1 MTILTMISALSIAV
15 ALFAELRRDLMMFQQ
30 NSYRKERYMRWLQ
43 TSGDTTSISRLI
55 SYIIFF
61 CLLSTFKFGLFA
73 IVATLIFGAIRWWQL
88 HTAKYKKPL
97 AMTKRAKRIL
107 AVDVVLVLIIAVAA
121 KMLFS
126 DGSSYHKIW
135 YSVASALMACYCG
148 SHIITILSNA
158 ILAPVEKHINAGF
171 YNKAKAKLQS
181 MPNLKIVG
189 VTGSYGKTST
199 KHYLHRILSE
209 HYDTLMTPGSF
220 NTTLGVVRTINEQ
233 LKPYNEVFI
242 VEMGAKQKGDVK
254 EICNLVHPSI
264 SIVTAVGPQHLET
277 FKTIENV
284 RDTKFEIVDSLPADG
299 VAVLNND
306 FEQIANR
313 PVNNA
318 KTIRYGVANQT
329 GCNYT
334 AKDIKYSANGT
345 TFTVCYGDESFEIS
359 TALVGE
365 CNISNL
371 IAAVAVAIELK
382 VPIDKIK
389 YAISQIE
396 QVEHRLN
403 VKRLPGGLT
412 IIDDA
417 FNSNPSGSRM
427 ALDVLAMMKDGKRIV
442 ITPGMIELGESQ
454 FELNEAFGQHMAHC
468 ADLALIVGEYNQK
481 AIVQGLQQEGMASE
495 NILTFNSFLEAY
507 NYVLSIFAAGDTVLI
522 ENDLPDT
529 FK

>member
-1 MTILTMISALSIAV
+1 VEQTLCVVIAIAALL
-15 ALFAELRRDLMMFQQ
+15 LFA
-30 NSYRKERYMRWLQ
+30 
-43 TSGDTTSISRLI
+43 
-55 SYIIFF
+55 
-61 CLLSTFKFGLFA
+61 
-73 IVATLIFGAIRWWQL
+73 
-88 HTAKYKKPL
+88 
-97 AMTKRAKRIL
+97 
-107 AVDVVLVLIIAVAA
+107 
-121 KMLFS
+121 
-126 DGSSYHKIW
+126 DGSAHSICYTL
-135 YSVASALMACYCG
+135 SAAFMGCYCG
-148 SHIITILSNA
+148 SHIITILANMLLSP
-158 ILAPVEKHINAGF
+158 IEKHINQKF
-171 YNKAKAKLQS
+171 YNQAKERLAS
-181 MPNLKIVG
+181 MPNLKVVG
-189 VTGSYGKTST
+189 ITGSYGKTST

-209 HYDTLMTPGSF
+209 HFDTLMTPGSF
-220 NTTLGVVRTINEQ
+220 NTTLGVVRTINEY

-254 EICNLVHPSI
+254 EICDLVHPSI

-299 VAVLNND
+299 IAVINND

-313 PVNNA
+313 PVNNVRA
-318 KTIRYGVANQT
+318 IRYGVSNQT
-329 GCNYT
+329 GCSYT
-334 AKDIKYSANGT
+334 AEDIKYTAHGT
-345 TFTVCYGDESFEIS
+345 TFTVCSGDTRIELS

-371 IAAVAVAIELK
+371 IAAVAVATELG
-382 VPIDKIK
+382 VPVEKIK
-389 YAISQIE
+389 YAVSKIE

-403 VKRLPGGLT
+403 LKRLPGGLT

-427 ALDVLAMMKDGKRIV
+427 ALDVLSMMNEGKRIV

-454 FELNEAFGQHMAHC
+454 FKLNEEFGRHMAHC

-481 AIVQGLQQEGMASE
+481 AILQGLEEEGMPAE
-495 NILTFNSFLEAY
+495 NVMTFGSFLDAY
-507 NYVLSIFAAGDTVLI
+507 NHVMTIYKPGDTVLI